1 MNSLHSLHSVDE
13 LRALARGALRAARIP
28 EAVAA
33 VVTEALLLAEL
44 DGVPSHGLSRLPFYA
59 DQALSGKVQAE
70 ATPLVTNPRPA
81 VVLADAGNGF
91 AFPAIHAGLEA
102 AFARAEDEGICSLA
116 VRRSHHCGVLGHH
129 VEKIAERGLVGFA
142 CANTP
147 AAIAPWGGRK
157 GVFGTNP
164 LAFACPRARD
174 EPVVMDL
181 SLSVA
186 ARGKIMLAK
195 QRGEK
200 IPPGWALDAQGRET
214 TEPEAALRG
223 TMLPL
228 GGAKGA
234 ALALMVELLAAT
246 LSGANHASEASS
258 FFEAQGSPPGV
269 GQFFLLID
277 PKAFNAEFPRRVE
290 ALCADILEQENTRL
304 PGARRREQRRKRLRE
319 GVCLP
324 ESLLAEL
331 RRRAG
336 LCV

>member
-1 MNSLHSLHSVDE
+1 MTSLLSVDE
-13 LRALARGALRAARIP
+13 LRALARNAFKAARIP
-28 EAVAA
+28 DAVAD
-33 VVTEALLLAEL
+33 VVTDALLLAEL
-44 DGVPSHGLSRLPFYA
+44 DGIPSHGLSRLPFYA
-59 DQALSGKVQAE
+59 DQALSGKIQAD
-70 ATPLVTNPRPA
+70 ATPVVTNPRPA
-81 VVLADAGNGF
+81 VVLADAGDGF
-91 AFPAIHAGLEA
+91 SFPAIQAGLEA
-102 AFARAEDEGICSLA
+102 AFARAEVEGICSLA
-116 VRRSHHCGVLGHH
+116 VRRSHHCGVLGHF
-129 VEKIAERGLVGFA
+129 VERIAEKGFVGLA

-147 AAIAPWGGRK
+147 AAMAPWGGNK

-164 LAFACPRARD
+164 LAFACPRAQGD
-174 EPVVMDL
+174 PVVMDL

-214 TEPEAALRG
+214 TEPEAALLG
-223 TMLPL
+223 TMQPL

-258 FFEAQGSPPGV
+258 FFEAQGHPPGV

-277 PKAFNAEFPRRVE
+277 PRAFNDEFLKRVE
-290 ALCADILEQENTRL
+290 ALCADILDQGNTRL
-304 PGARRREQRRKRLRE
+304 PGARRQEQRRKRSRE
-319 GVCLP
+319 GISLP
-324 ESLLAEL
+324 ETLLADL

-336 LCV
+336 LPA